1 MNKILKIEGMT
12 CGHCSMKVKEKLLD
26 ICGVSEVEVSL
37 EDKTATVQLEH
48 EVSNQKFKDSIQFIG
63 YKLIEG

>member
-1 MNKILKIEGMT
+1 MNRILKIEGMT

-26 ICGVSEVEVSL
+26 ICGVSEVEVNL

-48 EVSNQKFKDSIQFIG
+48 EVSDQKFRDSIESIG
-63 YKLIEG
+63 YKLIGE